1 MKVGRRNFLAITS
14 AAAGSGLLGLP
25 MLSRAQQ
32 KEVIIGSVLPLTGP
46 IAPIG
51 ATNRQGIEFAVN
63 EINAAG
69 GIKMLNG
76 AKFRIIDGDHEGKPE
91 KAISETERLIR
102 QGANVLFGAYQVAST
117 VPSTQVAERFKV
129 PYLVPVTA
137 PDVVVERGF
146 KYVFKISPKSSW
158 YARDQVKFLQEVGKT
173 TNRPVK
179 TAALMH
185 ESTLYGQ
192 SVSGY
197 QRQYLKQAGI
207 GIVADIS
214 YTTTAPDL
222 TSEVSRLK
230 AAGPDVVLAT
240 SYIADAILITR
251 TMAELQMNTGGL
263 IGASAGHIDPAYISG
278 LGRRAEFSM
287 TPGEW
292 NPDLK
297 KGSSTLSQT
306 INKGF
311 RERYGIDMNGHAAEN
326 YVAVYVLKDA
336 IERAGTLDPQKLR
349 DALADTNFSGERNI
363 LPYERIE
370 FDAAGQNKHA
380 QLVMLQVREQGFRTI
395 WPAEFSSLQPVWPVP
410 PWSQRKG

>member
-1 MKVGRRNFLAITS
+1 MKVGRRDFLTVTG

-25 MLSRAQQ
+25 ILGHAQQ
-32 KEVIIGSVLPLTGP
+32 SEVVIGSLLPLTGP

-51 ATNRQGIEFAVN
+51 ATNRQGIEFAVE

-69 GIKMLNG
+69 GLKMLNG

-102 QGANVLFGAYQVAST
+102 QGAHVLFGAYQVAST
-117 VPSTQVAERFKV
+117 VPSTQVAERFKI

-158 YARDQVKFLQEVGKT
+158 YARDQVRFLEEIAKK

-179 TAALMH
+179 RVALMH
-185 ESTLYGQ
+185 EATLYGQ

-197 QRQYLKQAGI
+197 QRQYLKKAGI
-207 GIVADIS
+207 DIVADVS
-214 YTTTAPDL
+214 YTTNAPDL
-222 TSEVSRLK
+222 TSEISRLK
-230 AAGPDVVLAT
+230 AAKPDAVLAT

-251 TMAELQMNTGGL
+251 TMAELQMDTDGL

-278 LGRRAEFSM
+278 LTRRAEFSM

-306 INKGF
+306 INEGF
-311 RERYGIDMNGHAAEN
+311 RKRYGVDMNGHAAEN
-326 YVAVYVLKDA
+326 YVAVYVLKEA
-336 IERAGTLDPQKLR
+336 IERARTLDPEKLR
-349 DALADTNFSGERNI
+349 DSLAATNFSGERNI

-370 FDAAGQNKHA
+370 FDATGQNKHA
-380 QLVMLQVREQGFRTI
+380 QLVMLQVREQRFRTV
-395 WPAEFSSLQPVWPVP
+395 WPPEFSTLEPVWPVP
-410 PWSQRKG
+410 RWAQRKA

>member
-1 MKVGRRNFLAITS
+1 MKIGRRSFLAATG
-14 AAAGSGLLGLP
+14 AATGAGLLGLP
-25 MLSRAQQ
+25 IVGRAQQ
-32 KEVIIGSVLPLTGP
+32 NEVLIGSVLPLTGP

-51 ATNRQGIEFAVN
+51 ATNRQGIEYAVD

-69 GIKMLNG
+69 GIKLLNG
-76 AKFRIIDGDHEGKPE
+76 AKLRIIDGDHEGKPE
-91 KAISETERLIR
+91 RAISETERLIR
-102 QGANVLFGAYQVAST
+102 QGVHVLFGAYQVAST

-158 YARDQVKFLQEVGKT
+158 YARDQVRFLQDIAKK

-179 TAALMH
+179 KVALVH
-185 ESTLYGQ
+185 EATLYGQ

-197 QRQYLKQAGI
+197 QREYLKKAGI
-207 GIVADIS
+207 EIVADIS
-214 YTTTAPDL
+214 YTTNAPDL
-222 TSEVSRLK
+222 TSEISRLK
-230 AAGPDVVLAT
+230 AAQPDAVLAT

-251 TMAELQMNTGGL
+251 TMAELQLDTDGL
-263 IGASAGHIDPAYISG
+263 IGASAGHIDPAYIAG
-278 LGRRAEFSM
+278 LGRRSEFSM

-297 KGSSTLSQT
+297 KGSSTLSQAV
-306 INKGF
+306 NEGF
-311 RERYGIDMNGHAAEN
+311 KKKYRIDMNGHAAEN

-336 IERAGTLDPQKLR
+336 IERAGSLDRQKLR
-349 DALADTNFSGERNI
+349 DALAATNFAGERNI

-370 FDAAGQNKHA
+370 FDLAGQNKHA
-380 QLVMLQVREQGFRTI
+380 QLVMLQVREQRFRTV
-395 WPAEFSSLQPVWPVP
+395 WPSQFSTLEPAWPVP
-410 PWSQRKG
+410 RWAQRKG

>member
-1 MKVGRRNFLAITS
+1 MKIGRRDFLTVTG
-14 AAAGSGLLGLP
+14 AAAGSSLLTLP
-25 MLSRAQQ
+25 LISKAQSSDI
-32 KEVIIGSVLPLTGP
+32 IIGSVLPLTGP

-69 GIKMLNG
+69 GVKALSG

-102 QGANVLFGAYQVAST
+102 QGAHVLFGAYQVAST

-129 PYLVPVTA
+129 PYIVPVTA

-158 YARDQVKFLQEVGKT
+158 YARDQVRFLQAIAKQ
-173 TNRPVK
+173 TNRPLKKV
-179 TAALMH
+179 ALIH
-185 ESTLYGQ
+185 EATLYGQ

-207 GIVADIS
+207 EIVADVS
-214 YTTTAPDL
+214 YTTNTPDL
-222 TSEVSRLK
+222 TSEIGRMK
-230 AAGPDVVLAT
+230 AARPDAVLAT

-251 TMAELQMNTGGL
+251 TMAELQMDTDGL
-263 IGASAGHIDPAYISG
+263 IGASAGHIDPAYIAG

-297 KGSSTLSQT
+297 KGSSTLSQE
-306 INKGF
+306 INGAFKK
-311 RERYGIDMNGHAAEN
+311 RYGVDMNGHAAEN

-336 IERAGTLDPQKLR
+336 IERARTLDKQKLR
-349 DALADTNFSGERNI
+349 NALAATDFSGERNI
-363 LPYERIE
+363 LPYERIV
-370 FDAAGQNKHA
+370 FDESGQNKNA
-380 QLVMLQVREQGFRTI
+380 QLVMLQVREQRFRTI
-395 WPAEFSSLQPVWPVP
+395 WPADFSSVTPAWPVP
-410 PWSQRKG
+410 RWSERKA